1 MKELIEYH
9 KNEFDALPEAG
20 AAAPGRFHLVGEH
33 SWFFKDKTLS
43 MAVNMPV
50 YVSVSKRK
58 DQSLKFY
65 FAEIDDRKRS
75 NLPSLKYKK
84 EDRWANAIK
93 AVIYGF
99 ISGGFEVTGMN
110 FTVSSKVLPSAGF
123 GITTAIKIASA
134 LAIRKLYGFSCPGER
149 LLKVIERANK
159 LFLQQKNHIA
169 DIYSAL
175 YAKRGT
181 LFVTDHN
188 TNSYEHFPFCFK
200 DKKILMI
207 DTSVPRINTWNE
219 ESLFEP
225 ENALLLGDLRE
236 LKHGVYG
243 GWQYI
248 SDVTDINEAMGVVTE
263 DTRRKLLCI
272 MREHFDVMECIAAL
286 QKDDFSRF
294 ARAVNHSHESL
305 RDYYDLSCPE
315 IDWLVK
321 RVTDIDPTLEII
333 HNPVSCGRITGK
345 GFGRCIYTVLRSS
358 DVEKFMV
365 KLAEYDHI
373 FGFKSSCYEVE
384 PAGGARLLDIR

>member
-1 MKELIEYH
+1 M
-9 KNEFDALPEAG
+9 
-20 AAAPGRFHLVGEH
+20 
-33 SWFFKDKTLS
+33 
-43 MAVNMPV
+43 
-50 YVSVSKRK
+50 
-58 DQSLKFY
+58 
-65 FAEIDDRKRS
+65 
-75 NLPSLKYKK
+75 
-84 EDRWANAIK
+84 
-93 AVIYGF
+93 
-99 ISGGFEVTGMN
+99 
-110 FTVSSKVLPSAGF
+110 
-123 GITTAIKIASA
+123 
-134 LAIRKLYGFSCPGER
+134 
-149 LLKVIERANK
+149 
-159 LFLQQKNHIA
+159 QKNHIA
-169 DIYSAL
+169 DNFSAL
-175 YAKRGT
+175 YAKKGT

-188 TNSYEHFPFCFK
+188 KNSYEHFTFAFE
-200 DKKILMI
+200 DKKVLMI
-207 DTSVPRINTWNE
+207 DTAVPRINTWNE
-219 ESLFEP
+219 DSLFEP

-236 LKHGVYG
+236 LKNGVFG

-358 DVEKFMV
+358 DVEKFMA